1 MEKLLSFSMS
11 WSVIMRN
18 PYFSSLAFALL
29 ASLSLATQAAPIAK
43 VQEAATEV
51 VEHSTSNSTRLDLN
65 TADATLLQ
73 RELLGIGEAKA
84 RAIVSYREAN
94 GPFASVDELLE
105 VKGIGKAILER
116 NRDKLQV
123 N

>member
-1 MEKLLSFSMS
+1 MH
-11 WSVIMRN
+11 N
-18 PYFSSLAFALL
+18 PYFSSLAFAFL
-29 ASLSLATQAAPIAK
+29 ASLSLLTQAAPVAK

-51 VEHSTSNSTRLDLN
+51 VEHSISNPTRLDLN
-65 TADATLLQ
+65 TADAALLQ

-105 VKGIGKAILER
+105 VKGIGRAILER